1 MFFRKKEPESA
12 AAAPHSVAPYV
23 SSPRPSAAAD
33 DSVMLDAIG
42 GVLAALARFPID
54 LPHRPAD
61 ETTKELTAWQ
71 RHATL
76 GVAIGGEDASSV
88 GIQDRDWRGLIRAV
102 SELRRDEQ
110 DSVDSLVSELR
121 SALWTCV
128 SAVHA
133 AVRIDDSAE
142 AQTGTH
148 LTIMKKALNGSQV
161 HDIRAEVLKAVNEID
176 RTLNARR
183 DAQRAQYKTLATSL
197 DALGQQL
204 EEAKKESTTDPLT
217 GVGNRKHFDITA
229 QRAIQI
235 SALGRTP
242 VTLMMV
248 DLNKLKIINDSYGH
262 TAGDAAISSVAHALS
277 SVFQRQSDVVSRYG
291 GDEFA
296 VILNNCDAEAA
307 ATLARQLVERVRS
320 LPRVH
325 EAMEFALGV
334 SVGVAELVPGE
345 DVLAWISRADGAMY
359 QAKRQ
364 PMGSAVIADAT
375 TAMKPPS
382 THLTT

>member
-1 MFFRKKEPESA
+1 MFFRKKEPEA
-12 AAAPHSVAPYV
+12 AAQAPQAADASIAPTGI
-23 SSPRPSAAAD
+23 SAAAD
-33 DSVMLDAIG
+33 DSVLLDVLG
-42 GVLAALARFPID
+42 GVLAALARFPVD

-61 ETTKELTAWQ
+61 VTSRQLTSWQ

-76 GVAIGGEDASSV
+76 GVAITGDDGSSV
-88 GIQDRDWRGLIRAV
+88 GIQDRDWRGLILAI

-110 DSVDSLVSELR
+110 GSVDSLVSELR
-121 SALWTCV
+121 AALWTCV

-133 AVRIDDSAE
+133 AVCIDDSAE

-148 LTIMKKALNGSQV
+148 LTLMKQAVNGSRV
-161 HDIRAEVLKAVNEID
+161 NDIRAEVLKAVNEID
-176 RTLNARR
+176 RTLKARR
-183 DAQRAQYKTLATSL
+183 EAQHEQYKTLATSL

-217 GVGNRKHFDITA
+217 GVGNRKRFDIMA

-235 SALGRTP
+235 SALGRAP
-242 VTLMMV
+242 VTLLMV

-262 TAGDAAISSVAHALS
+262 TAGDAAIRSVAHALS

-307 ATLARQLVERVRS
+307 ETLATQVVERVRG

-325 EAMEFALGV
+325 EAMEFALGI
-334 SVGVAELVPGE
+334 SVGVATLAPGE
-345 DVLAWISRADGAMY
+345 DLMAWIARADGAMY
-359 QAKRQ
+359 QAKRR
-364 PMGSAVIADAT
+364 PMGGAVIADASKT
-375 TAMKPPS
+375 LQPAITRQTA
-382 THLTT
+382 